1 MVVKELIGIGGYK
14 GVGKNTAS
22 AILRDEYGFKEIS
35 LALPLKKIC
44 AELTGLPY
52 AHFEEQHIKD
62 EPFSTPLTLSL
73 PDLTEIV
80 RLARLYGT
88 ITPEQ
93 KDSILDVGFRVD
105 LLTPRHM
112 LQFVGTDL
120 IRKHVDSEF
129 WCRAYEKEVK
139 QHQKVVSPDVRFENE
154 RRTVRNLGGKM
165 VLIKRPGTLKGDTHA
180 SENDYGFDMDY
191 SYVFVNDGSIA
202 DLHNSVKEWYANV
215 KPLLILGL

>member
-1 MVVKELIGIGGYK
+1 MAVKELIGIGGYK
-14 GVGKNTAS
+14 GAGKNTAS

-52 AHFEEQHIKD
+52 AHFEEPNIKD
-62 EPFSTPLTLSL
+62 EPFSTPLVLTL
-73 PDLTEIV
+73 PDLSNIV
-80 RLARLYGT
+80 RLSKLYGA
-88 ITPEQ
+88 ITDDQ
-93 KDSILDVGFRVD
+93 KDDILDAGFRVE

-129 WCRAYEKEVK
+129 WCRAYEKEVR
-139 QHQKVVSPDVRFENE
+139 QYEKVVSPDVRFENE
-154 RRTVRNLGGKM
+154 RRTVCNLGGKM
-165 VLIKRPGTLKGDTHA
+165 VLIKRPGTKKGDSHA

-191 SYVFVNDGSIA
+191 SYVFVNAGSIA

-215 KPLLILGL
+215 KPFLILGL